1 MKIQLIRDAEG
12 PAGVVPAGTEID
24 DPLAWIHCLPG
35 HLNSDPIAVPVD
47 DECKAKVDAELAKRP
62 EQLLVIKRMLK
73 SPPKGMPSQFVEQLK
88 AAYALDLDKLPPV
101 AV

>member
-47 DECKAKVDAELAKRP
+47 DECRLKVNSELAKRP
-62 EQLLVIKRMLK
+62 EQLHVLKRLLK
-73 SPPKGMPSQFVEQLK
+73 SPPSSMPPQYVEQLK
-88 AAYALDLDKLPPV
+88 AAYAIDLDKLPPV